1 MASLV
6 HSLSLAHGTWASE
19 SLRRWWSLG
28 EFNPMANASES
39 VLEQLKTTAQ
49 ARSASFSMD
58 QRMRLIDA
66 LRRQYKLSGL
76 EIPHATCTLLESP
89 RTMVVTTA
97 HQPNWLG
104 GPAYWLHKLL
114 STIALAEHLAKIL
127 PDFQWVPLYWMGS
140 EDHDLAELGHC
151 VVNGKRLDWEGDKGT
166 FAFGRLMV
174 PDSVSTDWF
183 DAFENA
189 PYCEEVLSLLQN
201 AYARGFTVAQ
211 STRRLAHAL
220 LGDGGWLERGVGA
233 VGNSLLVLDGDDA
246 MLKEA
251 FAPVWRD
258 QIQSPGL
265 AASLVEQRKEQMLAN
280 HGIAVD
286 LHVRDWPFFVL
297 DGKARIKPEGR
308 WNADDLLGMPPV
320 VFSPG
325 VALRPLY
332 QEFSIPNVAFVGGG
346 SEQLYWAALKPL
358 FAHYEIP
365 FPLTLLRPSLTWL
378 APEISQQWTASGWAW
393 DDLGKSAEELESK
406 FWSLI
411 VQKHSSASPF
421 WNEGD
426 FGNWAEH
433 QVESL
438 IHPLRAL
445 LLDMDSGL
453 LGAVGASRHKMIQEL
468 ERLEQ
473 LYRKALRRKF
483 KGEHEA
489 AQKVIRNLTPSGI
502 PMERVEGMWS
512 TLAYGGPAVLQ
523 TYKDALNPMDAD
535 ATSKAPWLR
544 FIDLRA

>member
-19 SLRRWWSLG
+19 SLRRWWSSG
-28 EFNPMANASES
+28 EFNPLANASES
-39 VLEQLKTTAQ
+39 VSEQLMTTAH
-49 ARSASFSMD
+49 ARSAAFSME

-76 EIPHATCTLLESP
+76 EMPHATSVLLESP

-114 STIALAEHLAKIL
+114 STKALADHLTKIL
-127 PDFQWVPLYWMGS
+127 PEFQWVPLYWMGS

-151 VVNGKRLDWEGDKGT
+151 IVNGNRLDWEGDKGT

-174 PDSVSTDWF
+174 PDPVSIGWF

-189 PYCEEVLSLLQN
+189 PYREEVLSLLQN

-220 LGDGGWLERGVGA
+220 LGDGGWLEQGVGA

-246 MLKEA
+246 ILKEA

-265 AASLVEQRKEQMLAN
+265 AASLIEQRKEQMLAN

-308 WNADDLLGMPPV
+308 WNADDLWGMPPD

-358 FAHYEIP
+358 FAHYEVP
-365 FPLTLLRPSLTWL
+365 FPITLLRPSLTWL
-378 APEISQQWTASGWAW
+378 TPEISQQWTASGWVW

-411 VQKHSSASPF
+411 VQKHPLASPF

-426 FGNWAEH
+426 FGNWADN

-438 IHPLRAL
+438 IHPLRSL
-445 LLDMDSGL
+445 LLDVDSGL

-512 TLAYGGPAVLQ
+512 TLVYGGPAVLQ
-523 TYKDALNPMDAD
+523 TYKDALNPMDVD
-535 ATSKAPWLR
+535 ATSKVPWLR